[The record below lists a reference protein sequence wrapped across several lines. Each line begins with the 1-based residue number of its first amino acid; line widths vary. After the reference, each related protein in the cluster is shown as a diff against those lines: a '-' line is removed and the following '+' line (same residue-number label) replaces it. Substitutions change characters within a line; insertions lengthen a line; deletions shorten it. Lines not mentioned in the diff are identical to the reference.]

1 MMLIQAFIARRIIC
15 VVDHAYTVQIFRKTK
30 ITYASMK
37 RMLHVFILTIIM
49 VLGESGLGK
58 STLIDSL
65 FLTDLYLNRK
75 IPRVSGEFL
84 ILSYTVVHVQ

>member
-1 MMLIQAFIARRIIC
+1 M
-15 VVDHAYTVQIFRKTK
+15 
-30 ITYASMK
+30 
-37 RMLHVFILTIIM
+37 LTIIM

-84 ILSYTVVHVQ
+84 ILSYTVVHVQQYTVWKASLHQDLF